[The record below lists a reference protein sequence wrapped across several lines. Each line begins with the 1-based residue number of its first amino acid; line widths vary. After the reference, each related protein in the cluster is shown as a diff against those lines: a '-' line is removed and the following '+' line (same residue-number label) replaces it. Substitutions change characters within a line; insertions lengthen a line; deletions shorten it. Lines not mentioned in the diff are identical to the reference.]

1 MVTTSRSTII
11 PLPMKIIVAGLIF
24 KSVSHAIRRHR
35 RISFVGKNVLISG
48 GSRGLGLELAR
59 CFAARGA
66 NISLLARDETR
77 LNENAAELRRRFGVR
92 LSINRCD
99 VTRPAEVRRAV
110 ATIVGELS
118 GIDILVNNAGIIQ
131 VGPAEHMTTA
141 DYEQALAAHFWAP
154 LYLMQE
160 VIPHM
165 KARGGGRIVNI
176 ASIGGKVAVPHLLPY
191 VASKFALV
199 GLSEGMRAELA
210 KDNILVTTV
219 CPGLMR
225 TGSHLNAYFKG
236 QHAKEFSLFSITN
249 SSPLFSTASADAAH
263 KIVEATRYG
272 DSELVITPQA
282 RLARLVSAVL
292 PSLTSEILSWG
303 ARLLPKAT
311 DADGD
316 RLKSGWESRS
326 IMTPSLLTRRSDR
339 AAERNQELR

>member
-1 MVTTSRSTII
+1 MKRSSRSII
-11 PLPMKIIVAGLIF
+11 PLPVKLALGGLI
-24 KSVSHAIRRHR
+24 VSAVSYEIRRRR
-35 RISFVGKNVLISG
+35 RIGFVGKNVLISG

-66 NISLLARDETR
+66 NIGLLARDEAR
-77 LNENAAELRRRFGVR
+77 LRENATELQRRFGVR
-92 LSINRCD
+92 VSIRRCD
-99 VTRPAEVRRAV
+99 VTQPTEVQHAV
-110 ATIVGELS
+110 AGVVSELG

-131 VGPAEHMTTA
+131 VGPAEHMKIA
-141 DYEQALAAHFWAP
+141 DYEQAMAAHFWAP
-154 LYLMQE
+154 LYLMEQ

-165 KARGGGRIVNI
+165 KSRGRGRIVNI
-176 ASIGGKVAVPHLLPY
+176 SSIGGKVAVPHLLPY

-236 QHAKEFSLFSITN
+236 QHAKEFSLFSLTN
-249 SSPLFSTASADAAH
+249 ASPLFSTDSTDAAQ

-272 DSELVITPQA
+272 EPELVITPQA
-282 RLARLVSAVL
+282 RIARLVNAVL

-303 ARLLPKAT
+303 ARLLPRASGG
-311 DADGD
+311 DGD

-326 IMTPSLLTRRSDR
+326 VMAPSRLTRRSDR